1 MLIDLR
7 TEGLNIYFLCPFI
20 GCFCLIGASFASGQS
35 IFGKFPF
42 LQNILISVSEILA
55 LLPYLISKKI
65 QNDSFM
71 KTEKSKEKE
80 NIEKNELMFD
90 EYEEK
95 NSQIQLYQPAI
106 LGFTDFLGSFLL
118 YLGNDLFNKDKF
130 KFYFMSS
137 NILFLTILQKY
148 ILKTR
153 IYRHQI
159 ASFILFLAFDIGYII
174 LLLFDDLLNYNA
186 FQLIFIFFSNICFS
200 FEITY
205 EKKILNKSFISFY
218 KLCVY
223 LGISTLILNIIAS
236 TITTIIDYNIDV
248 DDNDKIYLFNY
259 RNYLDQVD
267 DHVLIEI
274 ILVFVFVILNGVY
287 NILQFLTIKYLSPNH
302 VLITHVML
310 AVYYSILIKFQDI
323 EIKSLTFVLSIV
335 FHIICFFAL
344 FIFLEIIQLNFC
356 GINKDTNFKMGLRT
370 EVDKYMKSFSSIDD
384 ETNSEILI
392 DEESKKE
399 LNKTAS
405 STDELGS
412 YSND

>member
-42 LQNILISVSEILA
+42 LQNILVSVSEILA

-71 KTEKSKEKE
+71 KTEKSKEKH
-80 NIEKNELMFD
+80 
-90 EYEEK
+90 
-95 NSQIQLYQPAI
+95 
-106 LGFTDFLGSFLL
+106 FLCSFLL

-174 LLLFDDLLNYNA
+174 LLLFDDLLKYNA

-205 EKKILNKSFISFY
+205 EKKILNSSFISFY

-274 ILVFVFVILNGVY
+274 ILVFVFVI
-287 NILQFLTIKYLSPNH
+287 F
-302 VLITHVML
+302 
-310 AVYYSILIKFQDI
+310 
-323 EIKSLTFVLSIV
+323 SLL
-335 FHIICFFAL
+335 
-344 FIFLEIIQLNFC
+344 
-356 GINKDTNFKMGLRT
+356 M
-370 EVDKYMKSFSSIDD
+370 
-384 ETNSEILI
+384 
-392 DEESKKE
+392 
-399 LNKTAS
+399 
-405 STDELGS
+405 
-412 YSND
+412 